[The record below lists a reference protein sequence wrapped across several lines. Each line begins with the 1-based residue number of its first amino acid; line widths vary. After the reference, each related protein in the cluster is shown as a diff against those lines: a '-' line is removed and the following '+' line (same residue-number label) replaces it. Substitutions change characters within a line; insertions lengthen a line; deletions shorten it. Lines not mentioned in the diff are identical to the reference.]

1 MINLDKRPKKKIIYF
16 FQFCLLQNRYK
27 TIFPEAPDYFLIQNH
42 FKQKATLPSF
52 LNRIFAQREFI
63 TKTVIIKLQS
73 AQVRKQMAH
82 LVTRSDLVQVNNSVL
97 YYTEIR
103 YSEVLVLFNLDSEM
117 SYEDNSRLYNTLL
130 LGNFC
135 IINFAI

>member
-1 MINLDKRPKKKIIYF
+1 M
-16 FQFCLLQNRYK
+16 
-27 TIFPEAPDYFLIQNH
+27 
-42 FKQKATLPSF
+42 
-52 LNRIFAQREFI
+52 
-63 TKTVIIKLQS
+63 IIKLQS